1 MSGEI
6 ADLRRELDEI
16 DRELVRLFEK
26 RMAVS
31 RLVAAYKKKN
41 KLPVLDAA
49 REEQVI
55 SSRQQMLSDRK
66 LEAPLRELWM
76 EIMRLS
82 RLEQESALDRGDA
95 K

>member
-16 DRELVRLFEK
+16 DRELVKLFER
-26 RMAVS
+26 RMAIS
-31 RLVAAYKKKN
+31 RRVAAYKKEN
-41 KLPVLDAA
+41 NLPVLDAA

-55 SSRQQMLSDRK
+55 ATRLQWLADRG
-66 LEAPLRELWM
+66 LEAPLQALFT

-82 RLEQESALDRGDA
+82 RLMQESALGRGDSV
-95 K
+95 